1 MKLRNFFYLLLA
13 LPFAF
18 ASCETTGDDVAK
30 EVKLTVTSSLT
41 AEFEAEGGAGVI
53 AYTLENAPEGAQ
65 VSATC
70 EAEWVSNITVGTN
83 ITYIVDTN
91 ATEEARETKV
101 VVSYEAQVFEVAVM
115 QAGKAPAPKTP
126 KFELVSAAEME
137 FDWKQA
143 LGVIEFNIENPIEG
157 VSVSATANQN
167 WVSSFKVEDNTIEF
181 VVAENAGDART
192 ATITATYGV
201 FTFTVTVKQSE
212 YVAPDPELFIDSADE
227 EFEYEGGNGE
237 IAYRVENAVEG
248 VEVFASTR
256 TEWITI
262 TSCADGIV
270 AYTIAGND
278 TDSVREGVI
287 LLSYGKLSME
297 VKIKQYQEGYDP
309 SMEYSVFNI
318 VECWASMENGGAQW
332 DVMFVEHDNTLGDM
346 QTRISFALAEANA
359 QRVTD
364 GVYTVENGGILVNTA
379 NLNGLSTY
387 RANASLATDI
397 TSATFEVAT
406 NTETKTISIS
416 GTFQAGINIVT
427 LNYRG
432 EMRGMDL
439 GEAVTGTINHT
450 EWKSVTKNWHENKE
464 LLFTAVSADGSLT
477 AVFDFYDYDSSTA
490 LAAGTYEVSAY
501 YDGIGAHLRS
511 SSYFKYNG
519 VECQLASGS
528 AEVEHISGGY
538 KITYNVVDQLGR
550 EFSGVI
556 EGAISGANNP
566 A

>member
-101 VVSYEAQVFEVAVM
+101 VVSYEAQVFEIAVK

-143 LGVIEFNIENPIEG
+143 LGTIEFNLENPIEG
-157 VSVSATANQN
+157 ISVAATANQN
-167 WVSSFKVEDNTIEF
+167 WVSKFNVKDNTIEF
-181 VVAENAGDART
+181 VVAENSGDART

-201 FTFTVTVKQSE
+201 FSFTVTVKQSE
-212 YVAPDPELFIDSADE
+212 YVAPDPELFIDSVND

-248 VEVFASTR
+248 VDVVASTR

-270 AYTIAGND
+270 AYTIAGNE
-278 TDSVREGVI
+278 TGSVREGVI
-287 LLSYGKLSME
+287 LLSYGRLNKE
-297 VKIKQYQEGYDP
+297 VRIKQYQEGYDP
-309 SMEYSVFNI
+309 NMEYSVFNI
-318 VECWASMENGGAQW
+318 VECWATMENGGAQW

-387 RANASLATDI
+387 RTNASLATDI
-397 TSATFEVAT
+397 TAATFKVST
-406 NTETKTISIS
+406 NTDTKTISIS

-427 LNYRG
+427 LNYNG

-439 GEAVTGTINHT
+439 GEAVTGTITHT
-450 EWKSVTKNWHENKE
+450 EWKSLTKNWVENKE

-477 AVFDFYDYDSSTA
+477 AVFDFYDYDDSKV
-490 LAAGTYEVSAY
+490 LAAGEYIVS
-501 YDGIGAHLRS
+501 DPINDVLHLRT

-519 VECQLASGS
+519 VESQLASGS
-528 AEVEHISGGY
+528 ATVEHISGGY
-538 KITYNVVDQLGR
+538 KITYNVVDKIGR